1 MLKQKTR
8 KNAAARDA
16 HGITAGA
23 NGLYTIVLQSL
34 ALILATLVA
43 VIAFLVLVRQPLLE
57 RELVALVT
65 DGFAEQRAQA
75 VAAQLVSFNN
85 RANSAAQGRAVKQ
98 AVADDEMQ
106 TIAAAQKQ
114 LLDAFP
120 EAVSLRLLRL
130 SDMGTAERTEDGLG
144 LRNHIEVD
152 LVRRAS
158 NGEHAGPEA
167 YRVAEEWLI
176 SIAIPG
182 AETLGTGARHR
193 AVLLVTLPQTF
204 FKAALTS
211 GAGKPGELAIEQRY
225 VGARNTESTIIAG
238 AATVNDDTARAAIP
252 DTSWTL
258 LFTPSASLL
267 ADLRNGI
274 KPPLGSLTLI
284 GLAGIA
290 GLLLILLRYPA
301 LLRREV
307 ERTASAAEHRTP
319 FKLRTPEL
327 IPLARGLRKLTLRRA
342 RLDTAGSVPRV
353 APAVAT
359 GDRPQS
365 APALTS
371 VSGPA
376 SSLPG
381 HIFRAYDI
389 RGLAEEELDDETV
402 YRIGAAIGTIAGG
415 LDEQTLVLGYDGRA
429 SSGRIKAALE
439 KALLQSGRDVIDIGL
454 VPTPLMYFATHRI
467 SSQSG
472 VMVTGSH
479 NPAEY
484 NGLKIVLQ
492 KQTLAE
498 GSIDKIQHLAQ
509 SGKFSKGNGHM
520 IQQDII
526 PDYFDEMIGDIAIA
540 MPLKIVIDAG
550 NGATGH
556 IAPGLFEELG
566 CEVVPLYCE
575 VDGSFPNHPPDTG
588 NENNLRDLAAAVTR
602 ESADFGIAFDGDGDR
617 VAAVTGSG
625 RIIRADTLLMLF
637 AQDVVARNPGADVVY
652 DVKCSNNLG
661 QLITRLGGRGVLW
674 KTGHALMKQKM
685 VETGAILGG
694 EFSGHMFFADRWFGF
709 DDGMY
714 AAGRLAEIL
723 SSGDDTLDD
732 LIDRLPKSSSTP
744 EFILPVDEAD
754 KFALIQAFQE
764 RARFPDGRVNNL
776 DGVRVDFSHGWGLLR
791 ASNTSAALTARF
803 EGSDDA
809 ALEDVMSAFREQ
821 LAAIHPD
828 INFRFQEAQAPIAP

>member
-1 MLKQKTR
+1 MLKKEAKKHQ
-8 KNAAARDA
+8 AARDA
-16 HGITAGA
+16 HGITASA
-23 NGLYTIVLQSL
+23 NGLYTITLHSL
-34 ALILATLVA
+34 ALVVATLAA
-43 VIAFLVLVRQPLLE
+43 VIAFLILVRQPLLE
-57 RELVALVT
+57 RNLVGLVT

-75 VAAQLVSFNN
+75 IAAQVSSLRE
-85 RANSAAQGRAVKQ
+85 RATSASRSMAVKEALAQGSAEAITRGEQ
-98 AVADDEMQ
+98 
-106 TIAAAQKQ
+106 Q
-114 LLDAFP
+114 LQDAFP
-120 EAVSLRLLRL
+120 EAISLRLLPL
-130 SDMGTAERTEDGLG
+130 SEMGTAERTQDGLG

-158 NGEHAGPEA
+158 NGEDAGPEA
-167 YRVAEEWLI
+167 YQVSEQWLI
-176 SIAIPG
+176 SIAVSG
-182 AETLGTGARHR
+182 AESRDKDLGRR

-204 FKAALTS
+204 FRAALTS

-225 VGARNTESTIIAG
+225 VGARSSKSTVIAG
-238 AATVNDDTARAAIP
+238 AATANEDTARAAVA
-252 DTSWTL
+252 DTPWTL

-267 ADLRNGI
+267 TDLRSGI
-274 KPPLGSLTLI
+274 RAPLVSVALL
-284 GLAGIA
+284 GLAAIA
-290 GLLLILLRYPA
+290 ALFLVMLRYPA

-307 ERTASAAEHRTP
+307 ARTGAAAEHRTP
-319 FKLRTPEL
+319 FTLRVPEL
-327 IPLARGLRKLTLRRA
+327 MPLARELRKLTLRRA
-342 RLDTAGSVPRV
+342 RLDAAGGVPRV
-353 APAVAT
+353 APAITTSDTA
-359 GDRPQS
+359 QS

-376 SSLPG
+376 TSLPQ

-389 RGLAEEELDDETV
+389 RGLAEQELDDETV

-415 LDEQTLVLGYDGRA
+415 MDEQTLILGYDGRA

-454 VPTPLMYFATHRI
+454 VPTPMMYFATH
-467 SSQSG
+467 QTNAHSG

-492 KQTLAE
+492 QQTLAE
-498 GSIDKIQHLAQ
+498 GSIDKIRNLAL
-509 SGKFSKGNGHM
+509 SGKFSRGNGHM

-526 PDYFDEMIGDIAIA
+526 PDYLDEIIGDIAIA

-556 IAPGLFEELG
+556 IAPTLFEELG

-575 VDGSFPNHPPDTG
+575 VDGRFPNHPPDTS
-588 NENNLRDLAAAVTR
+588 NEDNLRELAAAVTR

-625 RIIRADTLLMLF
+625 RIVRADTLLMLF

-685 VETGAILGG
+685 AETGAILGG
-694 EFSGHMFFADRWFGF
+694 EFSGHMFFAERWFGF

-723 SSGDDTLDD
+723 SSGDDTLDE
-732 LIDRLPKSSSTP
+732 LIDRLPRASSTP
-744 EFILPVDEAD
+744 EFIIPVDEAD
-754 KFALIQAFQE
+754 KFELIRAFRQQ
-764 RARFPDGRVNNL
+764 ARFPDGRVNDL

-809 ALEDVMSAFREQ
+809 ALEDVMSVFRQEI
-821 LAAIHPD
+821 AAVHPD
-828 INFRFQEAQAPIAP
+828 LDLRF

>member
-1 MLKQKTR
+1 MQK
-8 KNAAARDA
+8 KEAKIHQAARDA
-16 HGITAGA
+16 HGITAQG
-23 NGLYTIVLQSL
+23 NRLYAVTLHSL
-34 ALILATLVA
+34 ALFAATLVA
-43 VIAFLVLVRQPLLE
+43 VIAFLFIVRQPLLE

-65 DGFAEQRAQA
+65 GGFAEQRAQA
-75 VAAQLVSFNN
+75 IADNIASLGERASSASRGSLVGEALAEGSKTAINEAEAHL
-85 RANSAAQGRAVKQ
+85 R
-98 AVADDEMQ
+98 E
-106 TIAAAQKQ
+106 
-114 LLDAFP
+114 AFP
-120 EAVSLRLLRL
+120 EAVSLRLLPL
-130 SDMGTAERTEDGLG
+130 SQMGTAERSDNGLG

-158 NGEHAGPEA
+158 NGERAGPEA
-167 YRVAEEWLI
+167 YQFDNQWLV
-176 SIAIPG
+176 SMAVPG
-182 AETLGTGARHR
+182 AETRAEESERQ

-204 FKAALTS
+204 FNAALAT
-211 GAGKPGELAIEQRY
+211 GDGKPGELAIEQRY
-225 VGARNTESTIIAG
+225 VGARTSNSTLIAG
-238 AATVNDDTARAAIP
+238 AAPASADAARATIAGTP
-252 DTSWTL
+252 WTV
-258 LFTPSASLL
+258 LFTPSASLVS
-267 ADLRNGI
+267 DLRSGVSA
-274 KPPLGSLTLI
+274 PLASLAVL

-290 GLLLILLRYPA
+290 ALLLVMLRYPA
-301 LLRREV
+301 LLRREI
-307 ERTASAAEHRTP
+307 ERTASAAGHRTP
-319 FKLRTPEL
+319 FVLRAPEL
-327 IPLARGLRKLTLRRA
+327 LPLARELRKLTLRRA
-342 RLDTAGSVPRV
+342 RLDLAGSVPRV
-353 APAVAT
+353 APAVT
-359 GDRPQS
+359 SGDTPQS

-376 SSLPG
+376 TSLPQ

-389 RGLAEEELDDETV
+389 RGLAEQELDDETV
-402 YRIGAAIGTIAGG
+402 YRIGAAIGTIAGSME
-415 LDEQTLVLGYDGRA
+415 EQTLVLGYDGRA

-454 VPTPLMYFATHRI
+454 VPTPLMYFATHHT
-467 SSQSG
+467 STQSG

-498 GSIDKIQHLAQ
+498 GSIDKIRSLAL
-509 SGKFSKGNGHM
+509 SGKFSRGNGHM

-526 PDYFDEMIGDIAIA
+526 PDYLDEVVGDIAIA

-556 IAPGLFEELG
+556 IAPMLFEELG

-575 VDGSFPNHPPDTG
+575 VDGRFPNHPPDTG
-588 NENNLRDLAAAVTR
+588 NEDNLRDLAAAVIR

-617 VAAVTGSG
+617 VAAVTGTG
-625 RIIRADTLLMLF
+625 RIVRADTLLMLF

-685 VETGAILGG
+685 VETDAILGG

-723 SSGDDTLDD
+723 SSGDDTLDE
-732 LIDRLPKSSSTP
+732 RVRALPSAFSTP
-744 EFILPVDEAD
+744 EFILPVDEEK
-754 KFALIQAFQE
+754 KFALVDHFREHAQ
-764 RARFPDGRVNNL
+764 FPDGRVNDL

-803 EGSDDA
+803 EGTDEN
-809 ALEDVMSAFREQ
+809 ALEDVMNVFREQ
-821 LAAIHPD
+821 LGVVHPD
-828 INFRFQEAQAPIAP
+828 LDVTF